1 MRTPGRIVTARP
13 LAATK
18 FLVPALPGGYVP
30 RPRLH
35 AALDAA
41 AQLPLTVV
49 AGVPGAGKSI
59 MLQSWLHDRP
69 GLRPAWLSCDARNAD
84 PAAFRIAVSA
94 PLTQAQ
100 PGRWLEVADLLAEAE
115 PDLEDVAVAVV
126 NDLADLG
133 EPVVLVIDDFQFA
146 VSSRPAGRCRSSD
159 RKSVV

>member
-1 MRTPGRIVTARP
+1 MRVIADTGRILTARP
-13 LAATK
+13 LAATT

-49 AGVPGAGKSI
+49 VGVPGAGKSA
-59 MLQSWLHDRP
+59 MLESWLHDRP
-69 GLRPAWLSCDARNAD
+69 GLRPAWLSCDARDAD

-94 PLTQAQ
+94 TLTQTR
-100 PGRWLEVADLLAEAE
+100 PGRWLDVADLLAEGK
-115 PDLEDVAVAVV
+115 PDLDDVAVAVV

-133 EPVVLVIDDFQFA
+133 
-146 VSSRPAGRCRSSD
+146 
-159 RKSVV
+159 